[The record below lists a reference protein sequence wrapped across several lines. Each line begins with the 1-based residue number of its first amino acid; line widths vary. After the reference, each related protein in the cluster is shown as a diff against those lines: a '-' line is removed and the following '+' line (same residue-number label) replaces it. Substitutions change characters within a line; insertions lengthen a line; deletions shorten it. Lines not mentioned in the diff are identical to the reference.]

1 MIPWTQLPRLSL
13 GSPKTMWGNQRER
26 AAGSLYV
33 LTNFYPEVCTVVDI
47 SLRFML
53 LPRNGNSVIGKPRLL
68 LESAGRSTSSSW
80 RKLSGFMKPIFITYK
95 PPTGVLLMNVSC

>member
-1 MIPWTQLPRLSL
+1 MIPWTRLPKPTL

-33 LTNFYPEVCTVVDI
+33 LLNFYPGVCTFVDI

-53 LPRNGNSVIGKPRLL
+53 LPRNGNSVTGRRRLL
-68 LESAGRSTSSSW
+68 LESAERSISSSW
-80 RKLSGFMKPIFITYK
+80 RKLSGSMKPIFITFK
-95 PPTGVLLMNVSC
+95 PPTGALLMNVSC